1 MQTYFNQLAAAV
13 CTNPT
18 GIDRT
23 TLYMTAEDSDF
34 IRFNHGAVRQ
44 ATHVTQRYG
53 TVAVIAGQKRAESTV
68 TLSGDLAQ
76 DTALL
81 TAERDAL
88 AAQIAFVPDDPF
100 LLLPDAVNNTQ
111 RQEQGQLPSAA
122 QVIGAVAQH
131 AAQLDFVGLYAG
143 GPVAHGFADSRGQRN
158 WHHTETF
165 HFEWCLYHSA
175 DKAVKSTYAG
185 ARWDAVEF
193 ASRVAQGAQRMRL
206 LAQPAKTLAPGAY
219 RVYFTPAAMGELLGT
234 LCWGGFGLKD
244 RKTKTS
250 TLIKLEQGEAALA
263 GGVHMREAGGTGSA
277 PVFTS
282 TGFVKPA
289 QVELIAQGKSANALA
304 SPRSAKEFGVHA
316 NADTQEYPTS
326 LMMDGGTLAQTDA
339 LRALGTGVYV
349 SNLHYLNYSDRQT
362 CRMTGMTRFACFWV
376 ENGQLAAPINV
387 MRFDDS
393 VLRMLGDGLE
403 ALTQEVEFMPN
414 SDTYQARQLASISAP
429 GAIVRGFAFT
439 L

>member
-1 MQTYFNQLAAAV
+1 MQNYFNQLAAIV
-13 CTNPT
+13 CTNPA

-23 TLYMTAEDSDF
+23 TLYMTAEESDF

-44 ATHVTQRYG
+44 ATHVAQRYG

-68 TLSGDLAQ
+68 TLSGDLTQ

-88 AAQIAFVPDDPF
+88 AAQIAYVPDDPF
-100 LLLPDAVNNTQ
+100 LMLPDAVTNTQ
-111 RQEQGQLPSAA
+111 RQEQGKLPSAA

-131 AAQLDFVGLYAG
+131 AGQLDFVGLYTG
-143 GPVAHGFADSRGQRN
+143 GPVVHAFADSRGQRN
-158 WHHTETF
+158 WHQVQTF
-165 HFEWCLYHSA
+165 HFEWCLYHGA

-185 ARWDAVEF
+185 AQWDAAQF
-193 ASRVAQGAQRMRL
+193 AQRVAEGAERMRL

-219 RVYFTPAAMGELLGT
+219 RVYFTPPAVGELLGT

-263 GGVHMREAGGTGSA
+263 GGVHMHEAGGTGSTPA
-277 PVFTS
+277 FTS

-289 QVELIAQGKSANALA
+289 QVELIARGKSVGALA
-304 SPRSAKEFGVHA
+304 SPRSAKEFGVQA
-316 NADTQEYPTS
+316 NADTFEYPTS
-326 LMMDGGTLAQTDA
+326 LRMDGGTLAQADA

-393 VLRMLGDGLE
+393 VLRMLGNGLE

-429 GAIVRGFAFT
+429 GAVVRDFQFT